1 MTSNVTLA
9 TKDAFACVNAMFSS
23 LLCHEPSQPPKPV
36 AMAEPTVTISTK
48 AAFAELNQMF
58 SSDLPHRRQHTAP
71 KQQGLLQPP
80 VSHRAIGKGPAY
92 HMAAEPQADFVKG
105 AQVSKSPRAAHNGSG
120 PRQAEVTGL
129 GLYEDTCF
137 LDSPKPAAGS
147 GHAAADCD
155 TQAFAIYEDTNFFG
169 GQPADEGALA
179 DSENCNGHQDVQ
191 HRPGNGTA
199 GFQMYEDTQC
209 LAQKPTLPASKADVD
224 EGLGIYEDTQFVQ
237 QTKQEAGPASSPGA
251 FCIREDT
258 QFVNQANAADAKLKT
273 EPEPCDSPI
282 GLGIYEDTQFV
293 GEKNFGGTKAMSQAA
308 AAKDEQVL
316 EEVEDKENQMGPT
329 KYVFNIIG

>member
-1 MTSNVTLA
+1 
-9 TKDAFACVNAMFSS
+9 
-23 LLCHEPSQPPKPV
+23 
-36 AMAEPTVTISTK
+36 
-48 AAFAELNQMF
+48 
-58 SSDLPHRRQHTAP
+58 
-71 KQQGLLQPP
+71 
-80 VSHRAIGKGPAY
+80 
-92 HMAAEPQADFVKG
+92 MAAEPQADFVKG

-224 EGLGIYEDTQFVQ
+224 EGLGVYEDTQFVQ

-258 QFVNQANAADAKLKT
+258 QFVNQASAADAKLKT

-293 GEKNFGGTKAMSQAA
+293 NEKNFRGTKATSQAA

-316 EEVEDKENQMGPT
+316 EEVEDKENQMGLT